1 MPRLTG
7 GVLFLAVGVFCFS
20 VYALDNEESAALR
33 IGLGVRYST
42 QPWTDVDARVYPV
55 PLVYGR
61 YKNFYADG
69 RSIGYILN
77 DNDNL
82 KFSIVGQPRLAGYDA
97 DDSSALNGMDDR
109 DWSIDAGL
117 RLTWDND
124 YFKLKVTGLSDIL
137 AEHDGQEVSAVFS
150 KELWE
155 GFITPR
161 AGIKW
166 LSGDLVDHYYGVK
179 ATEELPGR
187 PEYIGSSTVNFVAG
201 LTVAVPFLESWTAVA
216 DFEYE
221 GLGSEITGSPI
232 VEEEGTFTCVAGALY
247 KF

>member
-1 MPRLTG
+1 MAKLTAV
-7 GVLFLAVGVFCFS
+7 VLFLAVCVFCCS
-20 VYALDNEESAALR
+20 VYAAGNEESGALR
-33 IGLGVRYST
+33 IGLGVLYST
-42 QPWTDVDARVYPV
+42 RPWTDVDARVYPV

-69 RSIGYILN
+69 RSAGYILN
-77 DNDNL
+77 DNESL
-82 KFSIVGQPRLAGYDA
+82 EFSIAAKPRLMGYEA
-97 DDSSALNGMDDR
+97 DDSPALEGMDER

-117 RLTWDND
+117 RGTWEND
-124 YFKLKVTGLSDIL
+124 YFKLEATALTDIL
-137 AEHDGQEVSAVFS
+137 AEHDGQELSAVFS

-187 PEYIGSSTVNFVAG
+187 PEYIGSSTVNFVTG
-201 LTVAVPFLESWTAVA
+201 FTVAVPFLENWTAVA

-221 GLGSEITGSPI
+221 GLGSEITDSPI
-232 VEEEGTFTCVAGALY
+232 VEEEGTFTCAAGALY